1 MCVVFNILHILSIR
15 IIMKKYIIEERIRR
29 LEKLIFGNNTQLY
42 RCRKFEGGAAGHM
55 SHIYDYTELTL
66 RDVKGLIRNLFS
78 GKIEATEK
86 LDGMNIQCTMNNDG
100 NVVFI
105 RNKGNLNSLKGG
117 MDADDVAANWEG
129 KESIA
134 KVYMSAYETI
144 EKVFKK
150 IGKKFFNPDK
160 NTKILANCECITA
173 GRTNILLY
181 ASDQVDFHNLW
192 VYKRNDE
199 NSQWEKD
206 DVTTNGIEVLEKAC
220 EDIDGAQLTPKVI
233 IRVTEKSK
241 KILVDYIKEIDRVFK
256 DAGCSEKSTIDDY
269 KHARFEAICN
279 DKHRWITSSEEGMH
293 ALYNRWFNDDKSV
306 KLTMIRKMYAD
317 YADELANVDYKK
329 IVGSCMRP
337 LDTFFSKLG
346 NAVIS
351 LCDGIANAGIESSVT
366 DRLSN
371 DLEEIVT
378 EIRTNG
384 SNELKNKLSV
394 QLDRLAQLGN
404 KLNAT
409 EGIVF
414 KYKDRLMKITG
425 SFACVNQILGMRFKM

>member
-1 MCVVFNILHILSIR
+1 MR
-15 IIMKKYIIEERIRR
+15 RYTIEERLQR
-29 LEKLIFGNNTQLY
+29 LERYVYDMQH
-42 RCRKFEGGAAGHM
+42 RKFEGGAAGHM

-66 RDVKGLIRNLFS
+66 RDIKGLIRNLFS

-105 RNKGNLNSLKGG
+105 RNKGDLNSLKGG
-117 MDADDVAANWEG
+117 MDADDVAAKWAG

-150 IGKKFFNPDK
+150 IGKKFFNPDS

-241 KILVDYIKEIDRVFK
+241 KILVDYIKEIDRIFK
-256 DAGCSEKSTIDDY
+256 DAGCLEKSTIDDY

-279 DKHRWITSSEEGMH
+279 NRHRWITSNEEGMR

-306 KLTMIRKMYAD
+306 KLTVIRKMYAD

-329 IVGSCMRP
+329 IVGNCMRP
-337 LDTFFSKLG
+337 LDTFFSRLG
-346 NAVIS
+346 NEVIS
-351 LCDGIANAGIESSVT
+351 LCDNIVNAGAESEVI
-366 DRLSN
+366 DALSA
-371 DLEEIVT
+371 DLEEVISEVR
-378 EIRTNG
+378 EKG
-384 SNELKNKLSV
+384 SVELNDKLTV
-394 QLDRLAQLGN
+394 QLNRLAELGN

-414 KYKDRLMKITG
+414 SYGGNLMKATG
-425 SFACVNQILGMRFKM
+425 SFAALNQALGLRFNL